1 MGMRIK
7 LNVWE
12 SDFFGRMIGTVHGI
26 TPEALPSLDD
36 YRLLQARVSAQDIS
50 LQQNL
55 QQLGFRLVEGE
66 ITFLLD
72 LAKKTPYQTA
82 CQPATTQDL
91 SELKALFGSA
101 FPHSRF
107 RAPWFSAEENQRF
120 YQTWIENA
128 VKGSF
133 DDLCLIKRT
142 QNHQLQGG
150 VSLRLLAENVAQI
163 GLLAVAPEFR
173 RTGVG
178 QQLLKAAVDWAI
190 SQQADQLKIVTQLHN
205 LAAIQLYQQAGA
217 KVHAIHY
224 WFYR

>member
-1 MGMRIK
+1 MQLEQNQWM
-7 LNVWE
+7 
-12 SDFFGRMIGTVHGI
+12 SQFFQKPIADLFFASKEEWVLPRNNF
-26 TPEALPSLDD
+26 ALIQVKIPCTRKEYAL
-36 YRLLQARVSAQDIS
+36 V
-50 LQQNL
+50 L
-55 QQLGFRLVEGE
+55 QQLGFQFVDGE
-66 ITFLLD
+66 IVLLLD

-128 VKGSF
+128 VTGSF

-142 QNHQLQGG
+142 KNHQLQGG
-150 VSLRLLAENVAQI
+150 VSLRLSVENVAQI
-163 GLLAVAPEFR
+163 GLLAVAPKFQ

-178 QQLLKAAVDWAI
+178 QQLLKAAINWAI
-190 SQQADQLKIVTQLHN
+190 SQQATQLKIVTQLHN

>member
-1 MGMRIK
+1 MQLKQNQWM
-7 LNVWE
+7 
-12 SDFFGRMIGTVHGI
+12 SQFFQKPIADLSFSSQEEWGLPRNHF
-26 TPEALPSLDD
+26 ALIQTKIPCTRKEDAL
-36 YRLLQARVSAQDIS
+36 V
-50 LQQNL
+50 L
-55 QQLGFRLVEGE
+55 QQLGFQFVDGE
-66 ITFLLD
+66 IVLLLD
-72 LAKKTPYQTA
+72 LAKKMPYQTA
-82 CQPATTQDL
+82 CQLATTQDL
-91 SELKALFGSA
+91 IELKALFGSA
-101 FPHSRF
+101 FPQSRF
-107 RAPWFSAEENQRF
+107 RAPWFSVEENQRF

-128 VKGSF
+128 VRGSF
-133 DDLCLIKRT
+133 DSLCLIKRT

-190 SQQADQLKIVTQLHN
+190 SQQASQLKIVTQLHN

>member
-1 MGMRIK
+1 MQLKQNQWM
-7 LNVWE
+7 
-12 SDFFGRMIGTVHGI
+12 SQFFQKPIADLSFSPQEEWVLPRSHF
-26 TPEALPSLDD
+26 ALI
-36 YRLLQARVSAQDIS
+36 QAKIPCTRKEDALV
-50 LQQNL
+50 L
-55 QQLGFRLVEGE
+55 QQLGFQFVDGE
-66 ITFLLD
+66 IVLLLD
-72 LAKKTPYQTA
+72 LAKKMPYQTA

-128 VKGSF
+128 VTGSF

-142 QNHQLQGG
+142 QNHQLQGA

-163 GLLAVAPEFR
+163 GLLAVVPEFR